1 MATLRDVRRK
11 INSIQSTQTITRTM
25 RMVSASKLARS
36 QTTLER
42 ISAYAGKMEELLKR
56 VAQRLPEDAHPLLSR
71 KDEIKNVLLLPIA
84 SDRGLSGA
92 FNLNIAKPVEDFIRT
107 NQATYENI
115 GVYLIGRKIRDYF
128 KRRHVRTVKEWLD
141 VKTVD
146 PSVVDAI
153 ASDVTNLYMDGE
165 YDKVYLI
172 YTHFRSAV
180 RQEVLFQEFLPI
192 TVAKSEGEET
202 LDYLY
207 EPKMEEIIY
216 DLIPQFIRTKV
227 YFALAES
234 QTSEHAA
241 RMAAMEN
248 ATNNCGEM
256 ITYLTLVYNKTRQ
269 QSITNEMMDIV
280 GGAEALQGE

>member
-11 INSIQSTQTITRTM
+11 INSIRSTQTITRTM
-25 RMVSASKLARS
+25 RMVSASKLARA
-36 QTTLER
+36 QATLER
-42 ISAYAGKMEELLKR
+42 ITAYAGKIEELLKR
-56 VAQRLPEDAHPLLSR
+56 VASRLPDDAHPLLAG
-71 KDEIKNVLLLPIA
+71 KEEIKNVLLLPIA

-92 FNLNIAKPVEDFIRT
+92 FNLNVAKAVEDFIRT
-107 NQATYENI
+107 NRENYETI
-115 GVYLIGRKIRDYF
+115 GVYLVGRKIRDYF
-128 KRRHVRTVKEWLD
+128 KRRRIQTVKEWTD

-146 PSVVDAI
+146 PGVVESI
-153 ASDVTNLYMDGE
+153 ASDVTNLYLDGE

-172 YTHFRSAV
+172 YTYFRSAV
-180 RQEVLFQEFLPI
+180 RQEVVFQEFLPI
-192 TVAKSEGEET
+192 TVTQSEEM

-216 DLIPQFIRTKV
+216 QLIPQFIKTKI

-248 ATNNCGEM
+248 ATNNSGEM

-280 GGAEALQGE
+280 GGAEALQGT

>member
-11 INSIQSTQTITRTM
+11 ITSIQSTQTITRTM
-25 RMVSASKLARS
+25 RMVSASKLARAQS
-36 QTTLER
+36 TLER
-42 ISAYAGKMEELLKR
+42 ITAYAGKMEELLKR
-56 VAQRLPEDAHPLLSR
+56 VASRLPEDAHPLLA
-71 KDEIKNVLLLPIA
+71 KKEEIKNVLLLPIA

-92 FNLNIAKPVEDFIRT
+92 FNLNVAKAVEDFIRT
-107 NQATYENI
+107 NKGNYEKI
-115 GVYLIGRKIRDYF
+115 GVYLVGRKIRDYF
-128 KRRHVRTVKEWLD
+128 KRRRIQTVKEWID

-146 PSVVDAI
+146 PGVVDAI
-153 ASDVTNLYMDGE
+153 ASDVTNLYLDGE

-192 TVAKSEGEET
+192 TVTESEEMP
-202 LDYLY
+202 DYLY
-207 EPKMEEIIY
+207 EPKMDEIIY
-216 DLIPQFIRTKV
+216 ELIPRFIKTKI

-248 ATNNCGEM
+248 ATNNCGEL

-280 GGAEALQGE
+280 GGAEALQST

>member
-1 MATLRDVRRK
+1 MATLRDIRRK

-25 RMVSASKLARS
+25 RMVSASKLARAQS
-36 QTTLER
+36 TLER
-42 ISAYAGKMEELLKR
+42 ITAYAGKMEELLKR
-56 VAQRLPEDAHPLLSR
+56 VASRLPEDAHPLLA
-71 KDEIKNVLLLPIA
+71 KKEEIKNVLLLPIA

-92 FNLNIAKPVEDFIRT
+92 FNLNIAKAVEDFIRT
-107 NQATYENI
+107 NQGNYEKI
-115 GVYLIGRKIRDYF
+115 GVYLVGRRIRDYF
-128 KRRHVRTVKEWLD
+128 KRRHVQTVKEWID

-146 PSVVDAI
+146 PAVVDAI
-153 ASDVTNLYMDGE
+153 ASDVINLYLDGE

-172 YTHFRSAV
+172 YTHFRSAA

-192 TVAKSEGEET
+192 TVGKSEEM

-207 EPKMEEIIY
+207 EPKMDEIIFE
-216 DLIPQFIRTKV
+216 LIPRFIKTKI

-248 ATNNCGEM
+248 ATNNCGEI
-256 ITYLTLVYNKTRQ
+256 ITHLTLVYNKTRQ
-269 QSITNEMMDIV
+269 QTITNEMMDIV
-280 GGAEALQGE
+280 GGAEALQST

>member
-1 MATLRDVRRK
+1 MATLRDIRRK

-25 RMVSASKLARS
+25 RMVSASKLARA
-36 QTTLER
+36 QVTLER
-42 ISAYAGKMEELLKR
+42 ITAYAGKMEELLKR
-56 VAQRLPEDAHPLLSR
+56 VAQRLPEDAHPLIV
-71 KDEIKNVLLLPIA
+71 KKEEIKNVLLVPIA

-92 FNLNIAKPVEDFIRT
+92 FNLNVAKPVEDFIRT
-107 NQATYENI
+107 NQGMYEKI
-115 GVYLIGRKIRDYF
+115 GVYLVGRKIRDYL
-128 KRRHVRTVKEWLD
+128 RRRRIQAVKEWTD

-153 ASDVTNLYMDGE
+153 ATDITNLYMNGE

-172 YTHFRSAV
+172 YTHFKSAV

-192 TVAKSEGEET
+192 AVEQAGSEEM

-216 DLIPQFIRTKV
+216 DLIPQFIRTKI

-256 ITYLTLVYNKTRQ
+256 ITFLTLVYNKTRQ

>member
-25 RMVSASKLARS
+25 RMVSASKLAKAQS
-36 QTTLER
+36 TLER
-42 ISAYAGKMEELLKR
+42 ITAYAGKIEELLKR
-56 VAQRLPEDAHPLLSR
+56 VAQRLPEDAHPLLA
-71 KDEIKNVLLLPIA
+71 KKEEIRNVLLLPIA

-92 FNLNIAKPVEDFIRT
+92 FNLNIAKAVEDFIRT
-107 NQATYENI
+107 NQGSYEKI
-115 GVYLIGRKIRDYF
+115 GVYLIGKKIGDYF
-128 KRRHVRTVKEWLD
+128 RRRHIQTAKEWVD

-146 PSVVDAI
+146 PAVVESI
-153 ASDVTNLYMDGE
+153 ASDVMDLYLNGE

-180 RQEVLFQEFLPI
+180 KQEVRFEEFLPI
-192 TVAKSEGEET
+192 AVEASEET

-207 EPKMEEIIY
+207 EPKMDEIIFE
-216 DLIPQFIRTKV
+216 LIPQFIKTKI

-241 RMAAMEN
+241 RMASMEN
-248 ATNNCGEM
+248 ATNNCGEL
-256 ITYLTLVYNKTRQ
+256 ITHFTLVYNKTRQ

-280 GGAEALQGE
+280 GGAEALQST

>member
-1 MATLRDVRRK
+1 MATLREVRRK
-11 INSIQSTQTITRTM
+11 INSIQSTQTITRTV
-25 RMVSASKLARS
+25 RMVSASKLARA
-36 QTTLER
+36 QGTLER
-42 ISAYAGKMEELLKR
+42 IKAYAGKIEELLKR
-56 VAQRLPEDAHPLLSR
+56 VASRLPEDAHPLLA
-71 KDEIKNVLLLPIA
+71 KKEEIKNVLLLPIA

-92 FNLNIAKPVEDFIRT
+92 FNLNIAKAVEGFIRT
-107 NQATYENI
+107 NQGKYEKI
-115 GVYLIGRKIRDYF
+115 GVYLVGKKIRDYF
-128 KRRHVRTVKEWLD
+128 KRRRIQTIKEWID

-146 PSVVDAI
+146 SGVVDAI
-153 ASDVTNLYMDGE
+153 SSDVINLYLDGE

-180 RQEVLFQEFLPI
+180 RQEVVFQEFLPI
-192 TVAKSEGEET
+192 TVGESEEM

-216 DLIPQFIRTKV
+216 ELIPQYIKTKI

-248 ATNNCGEM
+248 ATNNCGEI
-256 ITYLTLVYNKTRQ
+256 ITHLTLVYNKTRQ

-280 GGAEALQGE
+280 GGAEALQST

>member
-1 MATLRDVRRK
+1 
-11 INSIQSTQTITRTM
+11 
-25 RMVSASKLARS
+25 MVSASKLARA

-42 ISAYAGKMEELLKR
+42 VTSYAGKIEELLKR
-56 VAQRLPEDAHPLLSR
+56 VASRLPEDAHPLLA
-71 KDEIKNVLLLPIA
+71 KKEEIKNVLLLPIA

-92 FNLNIAKPVEDFIRT
+92 FNLNIGKAVEDFIRT
-107 NQATYENI
+107 NQGKYENV
-115 GVYLIGRKIRDYF
+115 GVYLVGKKIRDYL
-128 KRRHVRTVKEWLD
+128 KRRHIQTIKEWID

-146 PSVVDAI
+146 PNVVDAI
-153 ASDVTNLYMDGE
+153 ASDITNLYMDGE

-180 RQEVLFQEFLPI
+180 RQEVVFQEFLPV
-192 TVAKSEGEET
+192 TVAESEEM

-216 DLIPQFIRTKV
+216 ELIPQFIKTKI

-248 ATNNCGEM
+248 ATNNCGEL

-280 GGAEALQGE
+280 GGAEALQSA